1 MVIRMVL
8 VYFVVYSLSRNK
20 IQGAY
25 IYIKEALVSVMC
37 DVIKIRLKGRIATR
51 SEKGKYQNSCRA
63 VNFKARIT
71 KF

>member
-37 DVIKIRLKGRIATR
+37 DVIKIRLKL
-51 SEKGKYQNSCRA
+51 KKCN
-63 VNFKARIT
+63 
-71 KF
+71 